1 MRNNWIWMAQIH
13 ITQRIQSLWQ
23 QGGILKSFL
32 SPTNICPFCM
42 LKRGNMCIGCTFCGA
57 LACRITIWVMRISCP
72 TDVTFLSI
80 WRCSFW
86 ASGIWYHTRNC
97 TVASCE
103 FTSSTAKVEL
113 PTSRKW
119 NGSFMGPCLP
129 EHAEFWHLRIS
140 SRYWWA
146 NRYMQ
151 YRLTLTWSAFKVC
164 WFQGVLHSF
173 DWTELCLQ
181 SDFITSYT
189 CHQFACA
196 SNYFKSSCLV
206 EKKTSSCKLQVD
218 LSQSMFE
225 AVSRGPSDSKLR
237 SWTRY
242 VLLEMRCGCSKG
254 FAYMN
259 YIQVS
264 WWVLMLG
271 S

>member
-151 YRLTLTWSAFKVC
+151 YRLTWSAFKVC

-181 SDFITSYT
+181 SDFIISYT

-206 EKKTSSCKLQVD
+206 EKKKRAVASCKLTCFKAC
-218 LSQSMFE
+218 LKQSTE
-225 AVSRGPSDSKLR
+225 VQLIR
-237 SWTRY
+237 S
-242 VLLEMRCGCSKG
+242 
-254 FAYMN
+254 
-259 YIQVS
+259 
-264 WWVLMLG
+264 
-271 S
+271 